1 MLSALQSRLRA
12 IIFRFP
18 ALLARLG
25 IVNREKGDEAFDLAV
40 SVMVSGGMRPV
51 LCASDFFMVSIA
63 LG

>member
-1 MLSALQSRLRA
+1 M
-12 IIFRFP
+12 IFRFP

-25 IVNREKGDEAFDLAV
+25 IVDREKGDEAFDLAV